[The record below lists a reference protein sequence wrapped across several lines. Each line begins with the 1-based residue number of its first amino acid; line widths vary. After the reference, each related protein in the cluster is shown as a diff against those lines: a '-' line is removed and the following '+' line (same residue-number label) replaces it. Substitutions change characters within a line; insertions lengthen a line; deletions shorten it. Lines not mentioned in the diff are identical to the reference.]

1 MAREDE
7 GGFVAT
13 TRRAVRVERA
23 TVHDA
28 REICDLINLWAA
40 RGEMLPRTL
49 GETYENI
56 RDFFVVREEGRL
68 VGCAALHITWSDLAE
83 LKSLAVDEER
93 QASGYGRSLADAC
106 VAEGR
111 SLGLR
116 RIFALT
122 YRPGFFERL
131 GWEQADVMSFPR
143 KVWNECYRCPKFPG
157 CEEIAMV
164 LELDGAR
171 QPSGP
176 PPERPATAPGPG
188 G

>member
-1 MAREDE
+1 MPELESSTGAAAEAA
-7 GGFVAT
+7 G
-13 TRRAVRVERA
+13 VERA
-23 TVHDA
+23 TPVDA
-28 REICDLINLWAA
+28 REICDLINLWAS
-40 RGEMLPRTL
+40 RGQMLPRTL

-56 RDFFVVREEGRL
+56 RDFFVVREAGRL

-93 QASGYGRSLADAC
+93 QSAGYGRALAEAC

-111 SLGLR
+111 ALGLQR
-116 RIFALT
+116 LFALT

-131 GWEQADVMSFPR
+131 GWEQADVMSLPR

-164 LELDGAR
+164 LDLV
-171 QPSGP
+171 P
-176 PPERPATAPGPG
+176 PAAGGGPGPG
-188 G
+188 A